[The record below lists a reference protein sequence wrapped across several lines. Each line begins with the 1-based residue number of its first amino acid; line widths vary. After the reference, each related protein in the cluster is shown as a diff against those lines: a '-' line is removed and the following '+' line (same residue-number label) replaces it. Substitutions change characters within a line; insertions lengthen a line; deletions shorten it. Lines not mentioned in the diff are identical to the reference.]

1 MVNPYNEYNY
11 AEQMIKRGFI
21 TKHYLKEV
29 IILGKYLKYKDN
41 SLNDIKAY
49 LTDFCNKYIPEYN
62 EVLFINFLKKAIKTI
77 KKSKLL
83 IIDKIS
89 ISKLEM
95 DKIEQLSSVKA
106 KKFALTCLVLAKIQ
120 YIKTSSNFIYDKRSQ
135 IVKKSNISQ
144 SKKSNQH
151 TIINE
156 MYRLDM
162 IRLCMNGSLEIK
174 FIDSITP
181 EDVVFEVSDFDNIGN
196 HYLKHLEGGY
206 KYCVECGRL
215 IKITVNN
222 RKRCEECAIE
232 NLKEAKREVWHK
244 YKHKYRQARKTA
256 NRQNMCS

>member
-106 KKFALTCLVLAKIQ
+106 RKFALTCLVLGKIQ
-120 YIKTSSNFIYDKRSQ
+120 YIKNSSNYIYDKRSQ

-144 SKKSNQH
+144 SKNSNQH

-156 MYRLDM
+156 MYRLGM

-174 FIDSITP
+174 YIDSIMP
-181 EDVVFEVSDFDNIGN
+181 DDFVLEIFDFNNIGN
-196 HYLKHLEGGY
+196 YYSKFKNNDYTH
-206 KYCVECGRL
+206 CVCNKL
-215 IKITVNN
+215 IKITVSNKKYCDECSININREKTLDNYHRNKALKQVKSNN
-222 RKRCEECAIE
+222 A
-232 NLKEAKREVWHK
+232 
-244 YKHKYRQARKTA
+244 
-256 NRQNMCS
+256 